1 MSLAPP
7 KKSDR
12 NKKWMKGRP
21 DRKIGIQPEYHLIVT
36 EGTNT
41 EPQYF
46 QAMRDIINRRY
57 RNKIQLD
64 IYGEGNNTLG
74 LFARAKKL
82 ADESPNSYKHVWV
95 VYDTDD
101 FPAEHINRTAE
112 LCVQN
117 TTDETQYHAVW
128 SNQCIE
134 LWFLL
139 HFGYFQSD
147 IHRTDYW
154 PKLTNYLQ
162 RIGKGEYSKGRKD
175 MYDILKPRM
184 ERAIKY
190 AKKLDKANAEKSPA
204 NSAPGTK
211 VYELVEKLKPYLLQE
226 EIQPE

>member
-117 TTDETQYHAVW
+117 TTDETQYHAV
-128 SNQCIE
+128 
-134 LWFLL
+134 
-139 HFGYFQSD
+139 
-147 IHRTDYW
+147 
-154 PKLTNYLQ
+154 
-162 RIGKGEYSKGRKD
+162 
-175 MYDILKPRM
+175 
-184 ERAIKY
+184 
-190 AKKLDKANAEKSPA
+190 
-204 NSAPGTK
+204 
-211 VYELVEKLKPYLLQE
+211 
-226 EIQPE
+226 